1 MKRKQERNKLLRGAI
16 MKILAEIKNQTKQE
30 ALSIL
35 SAFVKE
41 YGREDFGAD
50 KRSLEWLFN
59 QASEKAD
66 YVEPY
71 AVEDNFKL
79 YEVEVEYFGNLDG
92 KNGHPAYITVYIAD
106 YLNEDTGDCQTYYA
120 L

>member
-1 MKRKQERNKLLRGAI
+1 MKTLS
-16 MKILAEIKNQTKQE
+16 EIKNQTKQE
-30 ALSIL
+30 QLKIL

-41 YGREDFGAD
+41 NGREDFGAD
-50 KRSLEWLFN
+50 RGSIEWLFN
-59 QASEKAD
+59 KASEKAD

-79 YEVEVEYFGNLDG
+79 YEVEVEYFGNFDG
-92 KNGHPAYITVYIAD
+92 KNGVPRHITVYVAD
-106 YLNEDTGDCQTYYA
+106 NFNEETGEGTEMYFA

>member
-1 MKRKQERNKLLRGAI
+1 MKTLQ
-16 MKILAEIKNQTKQE
+16 EIKNQTKQE

-41 YGREDFGAD
+41 YGREDFVASATAL
-50 KRSLEWLFN
+50 KWLFN

-66 YVEPY
+66 FMEPY
-71 AVEDNFKL
+71 AIEEDFKL
-79 YEVEVEYFGNLDG
+79 FEIEVEYFGNFDG
-92 KNGHPAYITVYIAD
+92 KNGHPAYITVYVAD
-106 YLNEDTGDCQTYYA
+106 DWNEEKDEYKTYYA

>member
-1 MKRKQERNKLLRGAI
+1 MKTLS
-16 MKILAEIKNQTKQE
+16 EIKHQTKQE

-50 KRSLEWLFN
+50 TRSLDLLYN
-59 QASEKAD
+59 KASEKAD
-66 YVEPY
+66 YAEPY
-71 AVEDNFKL
+71 AFEDNFKL
-79 YEVEVEYFGNLDG
+79 YEVDVEYFDNFDG
-92 KNGHPAYITVYIAD
+92 KNGCPYHMTVYIAD
-106 YLNEDTGDCQTYYA
+106 YWNEETNECQTYYA